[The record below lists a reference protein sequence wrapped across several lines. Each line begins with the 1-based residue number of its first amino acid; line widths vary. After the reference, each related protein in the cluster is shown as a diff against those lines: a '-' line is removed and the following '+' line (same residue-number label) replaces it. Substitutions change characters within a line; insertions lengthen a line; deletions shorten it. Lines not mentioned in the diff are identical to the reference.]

1 VAGPR
6 LIPKRRWPR
15 RVLVA
20 ANVVVVMVLIASGAV
35 WGYVHY
41 QLDSIHTVAAPHLTQ
56 TVRVPAQTSDGLAP
70 ENILLIGNETRAG
83 LTNPSEMQQ
92 FGSPQQLS
100 GSLSDVIMVLHLNPK
115 TDTASLLSIPRDVFV
130 PMPAGS
136 EVGPYEKIDAA
147 LNDGTNGPDN
157 LIQAIT
163 DDFGIPINH
172 FIELTFDG
180 MQGVVNSLGGIK
192 LDFPER
198 LYDQQSDL
206 DITTTGCQQINGTE
220 ALALVRSRHL
230 QYDPPGDNAPPADW
244 PYDPESDLARIARD
258 HTFLRVLAS
267 TGIAEGFTN
276 PIKANDFIGAVINDI
291 VIDPGLR
298 GQLLSLATHYR
309 KVNPAAVPELT
320 LPITTVNS
328 YTYAGSDIGDVDFPV
343 QPLDNQ
349 VIAQWDG
356 SALPTPAAPT
366 AVPVYNLAGTPQLA
380 TTTTAAL
387 RADGLNASIGGD
399 QPVPG
404 SPTETLLNYP
414 PASLAQALDVLDH
427 LSGAVMLQVNPSL
440 PAGTVQVDAGSLLS
454 VSAPAAPTPVTP
466 ATATATATAPVSQP
480 TTAAAAGGVATTAPT
495 VPSGTSPTSTA
506 LPTPNG
512 ETPSSSS
519 DQLQPWDPIACAA
532 NPSAAAS

>member
-1 VAGPR
+1 M
-6 LIPKRRWPR
+6 
-15 RVLVA
+15 
-20 ANVVVVMVLIASGAV
+20 VVVVVLVASGAV

-41 QLDSIHTVAAPHLTQ
+41 RLDSIHTVAAPHLSQ
-56 TVRVPAQTSDGLAP
+56 TVGVPAQRSDGLDP

-83 LTNPSEMQQ
+83 LTNPAEIQQ

-100 GSLSDVIMVLHLNPK
+100 GSLSDVIMILHLDPK
-115 TDTASLLSIPRDVFV
+115 TGTASILSIPRDLFV

-136 EVGPYEKIDAA
+136 AVGPYQKIDAA
-147 LNDGTNGPDN
+147 LNDGSNGPDN

-163 DDFGIPINH
+163 DDLGIPINH

-180 MQGVVNSLGGIK
+180 LQGVVDSLGGIK

-198 LYDQQSDL
+198 LYDLESNL
-206 DITTTGCQQINGTE
+206 RITTTGCQQVDGAE

-267 TGIAEGFTN
+267 TGIADGFTN

-309 KVNPAAVPELT
+309 KTNPAAVPELT

-328 YTYAGSDIGDVDFPV
+328 YNYAGSNIGDVDFPV
-343 QPLDNQ
+343 QPLDNE

-356 SALPTPAAPT
+356 SALPTPAPPT
-366 AVPVYNLAGTPQLA
+366 SVPVYNLAGTYDLA
-380 TTTTAAL
+380 TDTTAAL
-387 RADGLNASIGGD
+387 RADGVNAAVGGD

-404 SPTETLLNYP
+404 SPTETLVDYP
-414 PASLAQALDVLDH
+414 PTGLPQALDVLGH
-427 LSGAVMLQVNPSL
+427 LSGAVMLQVDPSL
-440 PAGTVQVDAGSLLS
+440 PAGTVQVDAGSLLT
-454 VSAPAAPTPVTP
+454 VTAPAGPTPTTP
-466 ATATATATAPVSQP
+466 AAAPPST
-480 TTAAAAGGVATTAPT
+480 TTAAAAT
-495 VPSGTSPTSTA
+495 TSPNSTMV
-506 LPTPNG
+506 PTPQG
-512 ETPSSSS
+512 ETPSSSN
-519 DQLQPWDPIACAA
+519 DQLQPWDPIACPTNQKAA
-532 NPSAAAS
+532 TP